1 MIRFES
7 VSKAYAGAQTL
18 IDVSFEVQKGEIVSL
33 IGPSGCGKT
42 TTLRMVNRL
51 IEPTSGNIFVQ
62 NEDISKLNAVELRR
76 NIGYVIQ
83 QVGLLPHMTIGKNI
97 GLVPKLKGWKETDYS
112 QRIDNL
118 LEMVGLDPHIFRN
131 RYPSELSGG
140 QQQRIGVIRALAAE
154 PPIVLMDEP
163 FSALDPISREQ
174 LQDELSKLQKEIHK
188 TILFVTHDMDEALK
202 ISDRIAIMNKGSIIQ
217 LDTPKN
223 ILSRPANRFVSE
235 FIGEKRLSASN
246 VDSKKAVAK
255 YMIRSKTKLQC
266 NQTVGDAMKL
276 LRQNGEEAWIVSD
289 LEGKYY
295 GIVTLEALQCHS
307 RPDDCVEKAAFARIP
322 VLESDESWEKAAAQM
337 LENKLNVLPIAI
349 CGDVVG
355 YVTKESILLG
365 LSGAVTKIS

>member
-7 VSKAYAGAQTL
+7 VSKAYAEVQTL
-18 IDVSFEVQKGEIVSL
+18 VDISFEVQNGEIVSL

-51 IEPTSGNIFVQ
+51 IEPSSGKIFVQ

-97 GLVPKLKGWKETDYS
+97 GLVPKLKGWKEKDYS
-112 QRIDNL
+112 QRIDDL
-118 LEMVGLDPHIFRN
+118 LDMVGLDPKVFRN

-174 LQDELSKLQKEIHK
+174 LQDELGKLQKEINK

-202 ISDRIAIMNKGSIIQ
+202 ISDRIAIMNKGSIVQ
-217 LDTPKN
+217 LDTPKH

-235 FIGEKRLSASN
+235 FIGEKRLN
-246 VDSKKAVAK
+246 VPRADSKATVAQF
-255 YMIRSKTKLQC
+255 MIR
-266 NQTVGDAMKL
+266 
-276 LRQNGEEAWIVSD
+276 
-289 LEGKYY
+289 
-295 GIVTLEALQCHS
+295 LEALQH
-307 RPDDCVEKAAFARIP
+307 PLNKADDRVESLTVRHAPMI
-322 VLESDESWEKAAAQM
+322 ESDECWEKAAARM
-337 LENKLNVLPIAI
+337 LEYKVNALPVAI
-349 CGDVVG
+349 RGEVVG
-355 YVTKESILLG
+355 YVTKESILGG
-365 LSGAVTKIS
+365 LSGVEMRIS